1 MRGRFNAEAGE
12 GARGP
17 NKRSTNTAN
26 VVHVLKRM
34 NEVTVDKNNQHQP
47 QRYTPAASGFKL
59 PGLRWWIVGLIFLA
73 TLINYIDRLTISVLA
88 SEIAR
93 DLHLS
98 NTEFGGIVTWF
109 LLAYTISQSIS
120 GKLYDRIGTR
130 LGFTFS
136 IIVWSFAAMA
146 HAFARGL
153 GSLSLF
159 RFILGF
165 GEAGNWPGAAKT
177 IAEWFPIKQRA
188 FGMAIFNSGAAI
200 GSIIAPPL
208 IVWLAQTYDWQTT
221 FLVTG
226 SLGFLWLVLWL
237 LFYQTPDRHR
247 WITPEELALI
257 RAGQVT
263 TEDIQPDTGQPEL
276 VGTEVPVSRGRDT
289 SVFAKQDGHES
300 VASIED
306 IAPSVTPNI
315 GIEGAPRW
323 RELLRYKQV
332 WAIVAARFLTDPIWW
347 LYITW
352 LPKYLTD
359 ARGFSLTK
367 IGLFAWV
374 PFVAADA
381 GSLTG
386 GWMSGYLIG
395 RGWSVDRA
403 RKAVILFAAFLMPA
417 GIVAAFVNNPM
428 TALALIGVVLFGFQV
443 WINNV
448 QTLPSDF
455 FSDKAVA
462 SVAGLGGTGAGIGS
476 MIFIFTT
483 GWVVDHFSY
492 VPILVAAGILAPLG
506 TAALFLLT
514 GPIRRVQLKGPLGVV
529 AT

>member
-1 MRGRFNAEAGE
+1 M
-12 GARGP
+12 
-17 NKRSTNTAN
+17 SLNTPSR
-26 VVHVLKRM
+26 H
-34 NEVTVDKNNQHQP
+34 E
-47 QRYTPAASGFKL
+47 TPVKPLSSGFKL

-88 SEIAR
+88 SEITR

-109 LLAYTISQSIS
+109 LLAYTISQSLS

-136 IIVWSFAAMA
+136 IIVWSVAAMA

-153 GSLSLF
+153 GSLSVF

-200 GSIIAPPL
+200 GSIVAPPL
-208 IVWLAQTYDWQTT
+208 IVWLAQTYNWQTT

-237 LFYQTPDRHR
+237 MFYQTPDRHR

-257 RAGQVT
+257 RAGQVIS
-263 TEDIQPDTGQPEL
+263 EDGQTAAADPGL
-276 VGTEVPVSRGRDT
+276 VGAELSASRDRGT
-289 SVFAKQDGHES
+289 SALSKQGEQES
-300 VASIED
+300 VPTIED
-306 IAPSVTPNI
+306 IAPSVTPVDAAT
-315 GIEGAPRW
+315 EGAPRW
-323 RELLRYKQV
+323 RELLRYRQV

-359 ARGFSLTK
+359 ARGFTLTK

-403 RKAVILFAAFLMPA
+403 RKAVILVAAFLMPA

-428 TALALIGVVLFGFQV
+428 IALALIGVVLFGFQV

-455 FSDKAVA
+455 FSDRAVA

-506 TAALFLLT
+506 TVTLFMLT
-514 GPIRRVQLKGPLGVV
+514 GPIRRVQLKRPLGAV
-529 AT
+529 TT